1 MLGSVTRFAGQALKG
16 GGKFL
21 MNNVG
26 SSKGE
31 VALRVLPDIA
41 FGGLAAAQTPGDLV
55 DKGTAFLT
63 TAGPSI
69 LTGTTAAGL
78 VKKIGGGQTMQNLAD
93 MGGSIVGDFGG
104 MYLGDS
110 IMRGKDMLMGGSG
123 QTPYERMNTAQQQQ
137 LAEQMKQQMLYQYGL
152 VPGTREQYAM
162 DPTTGMGV
170 A

>member
-1 MLGSVTRFAGQALKG
+1 MRFATNALR
-16 GGKFL
+16 FL
-21 MNNVG
+21 KNNMG
-26 SSKGE
+26 ASRGE
-31 VALRVLPDIA
+31 VALRVLPDLA
-41 FGGLAAAQTPGDLV
+41 FGGLAAAQTPGDIG
-55 DKGTAFLT
+55 DKVIAGLT
-63 TAGPSI
+63 TAGPSV
-69 LTGTTAAGL
+69 LGGATAAGL
-78 VKKIGGGQTMQNLAD
+78 VKKVGGNQTMQNLAD

-110 IMRGKDMLMGGSG
+110 IMRGKDMLTGGSG
-123 QTPYERMNTAQQQQ
+123 QTPYERMSAAQQQQ